1 MRKYCFALDLKDD
14 IKLINAYKKYHES
27 IWPEITVSL
36 VDSGIDNLEIY
47 CVGNRLFMIMEVGKS
62 FSLEKKTILDA
73 SNSKVQEWEK
83 LMWNYQKS
91 LPFAKKNE
99 KWMLMEKIYQL

>member
-47 CVGNRLFMIMEVGKS
+47 CVGNRLFMIMEVDKS

>member
-1 MRKYCFALDLKDD
+1 MKKYCFALDLKDD

-47 CVGNRLFMIMEVGKS
+47 CVGNRLFMIMEVDKS

>member
-1 MRKYCFALDLKDD
+1 MKKYCFALDLKDD
-14 IKLINAYKKYHES
+14 ITLINAYKKYHEN
-27 IWPEITVSL
+27 IWPEITASIVN
-36 VDSGIDNLEIY
+36 SGIESLEIY
-47 CVGNRLFMIMEVGKS
+47 CVGNRLFMIMEVDES
-62 FSLEKKTILDA
+62 FSLEKKSNLDA

>member
-47 CVGNRLFMIMEVGKS
+47 CVGNRLFMIMEVDKS

-99 KWMLMEKIYQL
+99 KWMLMEKI

>member
-14 IKLINAYKKYHES
+14 ITLINAYKKYHEN
-27 IWPEITVSL
+27 IWPEITASI
-36 VDSGIDNLEIY
+36 VDSGIENLEIY
-47 CVGNRLFMIMEVGKS
+47 CVGNRLFMIMEVDKY
-62 FSLEKKTILDA
+62 FSLEKKSILDA
-73 SNSKVQEWEK
+73 SNAKVQEWEK